1 VTDANAAAEAA
12 GAEVTSAA
20 KAGADVTGAAT
31 SQNNPAPVM
40 ACGKC
45 RGSERGTS

>member
-1 VTDANAAAEAA
+1 VTDANAAANVTR
-12 GAEVTSAA
+12 AEVSAA
-20 KAGADVTGAAT
+20 KAADVTGAAT